1 MNAHP
6 SNFYVAH
13 RLFSGLRNHPGPV
26 WGAMTDGP
34 EDRGEVVDRICEWA
48 ADSDDA
54 DKPSL
59 STLRVWWFQDDVPVR
74 DVTEDVL
81 AEAFAQRWAA

>member
-1 MNAHP
+1 MQHP
-6 SNFYVAH
+6 TNFFIAH
-13 RLFSGLRNHPGPV
+13 RLFSGRAFPKGPV
-26 WGAMTDGP
+26 WGALTDGP

-48 ADSDDA
+48 AEDD
-54 DKPSL
+54 DQKPSL
-59 STLRVWWFQDDVPVR
+59 ATLRVWWFQDDVPVR